1 MNVHA
6 CSRQEAAD
14 VSINRWASR
23 VRAAI
28 RGQLPETL
36 VTVGVFTFAAVHK
49 HGPNGL
55 IFPGCDPTI
64 PTDPEK
70 HVDCRFPAR
79 PLKLAEAGMDFLDV
93 HIYQADGSYVYRTR
107 SPLLVSS
114 CLARGWH
121 TLVSLAAQ
129 RGLSGDALCRPPL
142 LSRRI

>member
-1 MNVHA
+1 M
-6 CSRQEAAD
+6 
-14 VSINRWASR
+14 SINRWASQ

-36 VTVGVFTFAAVHK
+36 VTVGVFSFAAVHK

-93 HIYQADGSYVYRTR
+93 HIYQADGSYVYHVHPITATSIILPGPWLAYPCESCCTAWSQRR
-107 SPLLVSS
+107 CVVQAASS
-114 CLARGWH
+114 RGE
-121 TLVSLAAQ
+121 SSDG
-129 RGLSGDALCRPPL
+129 RME
-142 LSRRI
+142 